1 MWDSTID
8 LTVKSRKDLIR
19 LIKIINTDIE
29 FKNISRSPEDKEPI
43 IDLDKILKRYD
54 GFKSKE
60 QLVKFRDEYDCKHCI
75 LFKKP
80 RQCNA
85 NGSCPL
91 EDNPREARK
100 SKFQDVQAGKPRC
113 KKDTIGN
120 CPYGNASGTCFNYCM
135 QEILKES
142 KNKGSD

>member
-29 FKNISRSPEDKEPI
+29 FKNITRNPEDREET

-54 GFKSKE
+54 DFNSKKK
-60 QLVKFRDEYDCKHCI
+60 LVKFREEYDCKHCI

-91 EDNPREARK
+91 EENPREARK
-100 SKFQDVQAGKPRC
+100 SKLQKVHAKKPRC
-113 KKDTIGN
+113 KKDLMGYLSN
-120 CPYGNASGTCFNYCM
+120 VNQNADMHTYYH
-135 QEILKES
+135 
-142 KNKGSD
+142 